1 MDFIRFCKVV
11 IWFLNYMNE
20 YEVHIVLFSS
30 IVGIFFAT
38 FVVARTMWNG
48 STTTSIKFIW
58 SHPLSM
64 GSRILPTQNRLKD
77 FLVKPKILFYQRL
90 GPKFPKN

>member
-30 IVGIFFAT
+30 IVAIIFAT
-38 FVVARTMWNG
+38 FVVARTMWYG
-48 STTTSIKFIW
+48 FATTSIKLF
-58 SHPLSM
+58 
-64 GSRILPTQNRLKD
+64 GPTR
-77 FLVKPKILFYQRL
+77 YQWDQR
-90 GPKFPKN
+90 FFQ